1 MYRVFLSWRYLLTR
15 RTNWIGVGG
24 IFVAVGALIL
34 ILSIMSGFLESSRAM
49 LRGDLS
55 DLAIAPSQEGRGTD
69 GSSASSTRTPAPLL
83 ERLFADE
90 RVEAAS
96 PRLVWY
102 AQAAGDGRR
111 TERLMAG
118 SAGDLSAIQLIGVEL
133 RTPALLAEA
142 AAAPLLAAL
151 GLPLVPTAGRSADG
165 RARDEFST
173 TEFFHSL
180 RREPLR
186 GMRVQNP
193 LLPFERPRSYRT
205 DGRPAAAIVMG
216 ESLMS
221 GLSLVP
227 GDEVEV
233 VTILPSPDGSVTS
246 ANRRFVVA
254 GSFRTG
260 AHALDLERIYMDR
273 AELEDL
279 LSGHREYSEILV
291 RTKDYDEYGAALKVD
306 LERDF
311 LAAGLIAGGYGRNGE
326 IVAFPGQVKT
336 WEDSRQNLIGAI
348 KNERVLMAIMLSL
361 ILVVSGFTIF
371 SILTMMVTEK
381 RRDIG
386 ILAAVGATPR
396 GIMSTFLLIGFWN
409 AFLGTLLGAAGGIL
423 GATYINDI
431 EIWLSDLLGVTIFN
445 REIYY
450 FDEIPS
456 DVEPMTVLWIAAGAF
471 TSTLLFS
478 AIPAWR
484 AARVDPLVALRN
496 Q

>member
-49 LRGDLS
+49 LRGGHS
-55 DLAIAPSQEGRGTD
+55 DVVVTPYQEGRGLD
-69 GSSASSTRTPAPLL
+69 ESATVGTRTPAPILD
-83 ERLFADE
+83 RLFEDE
-90 RVEAAS
+90 RVDAAS

-111 TERLMAG
+111 TERMMAG
-118 SAGDLSAIQLIGVEL
+118 SGGDLSAIQLIGVEL
-133 RTPALLAEA
+133 RTPSLLAEA
-142 AAAPLLAAL
+142 AAAPLMAAL
-151 GLPLVPTAGRSADG
+151 GVPLTPTAGRSADG

-173 TEFFHSL
+173 TDFYESL
-180 RREPLR
+180 LREPIR
-186 GMRVQNP
+186 GMRVRNA
-193 LLPFERPRSYRT
+193 LLPFLRPQTYRT
-205 DGRPAAAIVMG
+205 DGRPAASIVMG

-233 VTILPSPDGSVTS
+233 VTILPSSGNLVTS

-260 AHALDLERIYMDR
+260 AHAMDLERIYMER

-291 RTKDYDEYGAALKVD
+291 RTTGYDEHGKALKED
-306 LERDF
+306 LEKSF
-311 LAAGLIAGGYGRNGE
+311 MAAGLLAGGYDLDGS
-326 IVAFPGQVKT
+326 ISAFPGQIRT

-409 AFLGTLLGAAGGIL
+409 AFLGTLLGTVGGIL
-423 GATYINDI
+423 GATYINDF
-431 EIWLSDLLGVTIFN
+431 ELWLSDLIGITIFN

-456 DVEPMTVLWIAAGAF
+456 EVQPMTVLWIAAGAF